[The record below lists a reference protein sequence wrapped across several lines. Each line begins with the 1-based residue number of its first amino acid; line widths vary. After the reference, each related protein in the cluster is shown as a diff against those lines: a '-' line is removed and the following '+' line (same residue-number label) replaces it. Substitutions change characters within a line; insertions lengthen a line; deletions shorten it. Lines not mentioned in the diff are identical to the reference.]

1 MHEMVQCYLK
11 TDCDVNYKPSI
22 NHNRKQTS
30 IGNQPR
36 VKIMRNKNT
45 QSRPKKAEKREK
57 K

>member
-57 K
+57 R